1 MLARGRQATNDMTA
15 QKASGPSGAMGLEEL
30 LALPATVNVTTAGR
44 ALGIG
49 RDKAYELIRTGTFPV
64 RTLPLGGTVRVPTA
78 ELWRVLGVEPRAEV
92 SP

>member
-1 MLARGRQATNDMTA
+1 MTA
-15 QKASGPSGAMGLEEL
+15 HEAGGPTGAMRLEEL

-49 RDKAYELIRTGTFPV
+49 RDKAYELIRAGTFPV

>member
-15 QKASGPSGAMGLEEL
+15 HEASGPTGAMRLEEL

-64 RTLPLGGTVRVPTA
+64 RTLALGGTVRVPTA
-78 ELWRVLGVEPRAEV
+78 ELWRVLGVEPRTEV

>member
-1 MLARGRQATNDMTA
+1 
-15 QKASGPSGAMGLEEL
+15 MGLEEL

-49 RDKAYELIRTGTFPV
+49 RDKAYELVRKGKFPV

-78 ELWRVLGVEPRAEV
+78 ELWKILGVERRGGRGENV
-92 SP
+92 NDGSDV